1 MGFEQEALDELIEHM
16 RGRGA
21 AMQERLTHS
30 TKGEPLVLHELAVHG
45 TRTPSQLA
53 AAADA
58 TSGRISA
65 VLASLEKK
73 GFITRTTD
81 PNDRRVTLVN
91 MTDAGRAADQRNF
104 EVLCS
109 TVWVFSQMGEE
120 HTRQLVDRMN
130 EFATYLSRR
139 GRTVPVPPR
148 SRSTRPSGH
157 RPKASSPPAGAPAAP
172 SRIGPAQDAF
182 PHHPGCQRPEG
193 TLEVAVLEVFVQ
205 QTVAAEQ
212 HEPHQARYTRT
223 ARVVG
228 QEQGGVHEHEERDGD
243 GVRDPP
249 RGHDEP
255 VGGEVRGLA
264 VFSRCATIVRM

>member
-16 RGRGA
+16 RGHGA

-53 AAADA
+53 AAADT

-91 MTDAGRAADQRNF
+91 MTEAGRAADQRNF
-104 EVLCS
+104 ETLCS
-109 TVWVFSQMGEE
+109 TVCWVFSQMGEE

-130 EFATYLSRR
+130 EFATYLSLC
-139 GRTVPVPPR
+139 GPDGA
-148 SRSTRPSGH
+148 RP
-157 RPKASSPPAGAPAAP
+157 
-172 SRIGPAQDAF
+172 
-182 PHHPGCQRPEG
+182 
-193 TLEVAVLEVFVQ
+193 T
-205 QTVAAEQ
+205 
-212 HEPHQARYTRT
+212 
-223 ARVVG
+223 
-228 QEQGGVHEHEERDGD
+228 QEQIDEAFTQLS
-243 GVRDPP
+243 DPARP
-249 RGHDEP
+249 
-255 VGGEVRGLA
+255 
-264 VFSRCATIVRM
+264 

>member
-53 AAADA
+53 AAADT

-91 MTDAGRAADQRNF
+91 MTEAGRAADQRNF

-109 TVWVFSQMGEE
+109 TVCWVFSQMGEE

-130 EFATYLSRR
+130 EFATYLSLCGPDGAR
-139 GRTVPVPPR
+139 PP
-148 SRSTRPSGH
+148 
-157 RPKASSPPAGAPAAP
+157 
-172 SRIGPAQDAF
+172 
-182 PHHPGCQRPEG
+182 
-193 TLEVAVLEVFVQ
+193 
-205 QTVAAEQ
+205 
-212 HEPHQARYTRT
+212 
-223 ARVVG
+223 
-228 QEQGGVHEHEERDGD
+228 QEQI
-243 GVRDPP
+243 
-249 RGHDEP
+249 DEAF
-255 VGGEVRGLA
+255 GASAQGE
-264 VFSRCATIVRM
+264 

>member
-1 MGFEQEALDELIEHM
+1 MGFEQESLDELIEHM

-53 AAADA
+53 AAADT

-91 MTDAGRAADQRNF
+91 MTEAGRAADQRNF

-109 TVWVFSQMGEE
+109 TVCWVFSQMGEE

-130 EFATYLSRR
+130 EFATYLSLC
-139 GRTVPVPPR
+139 GPDGA
-148 SRSTRPSGH
+148 RP
-157 RPKASSPPAGAPAAP
+157 
-172 SRIGPAQDAF
+172 
-182 PHHPGCQRPEG
+182 
-193 TLEVAVLEVFVQ
+193 T
-205 QTVAAEQ
+205 
-212 HEPHQARYTRT
+212 
-223 ARVVG
+223 
-228 QEQGGVHEHEERDGD
+228 QEQI
-243 GVRDPP
+243 
-249 RGHDEP
+249 DEAF
-255 VGGEVRGLA
+255 GASAHGE
-264 VFSRCATIVRM
+264 